1 MTKWVRLYVTVE
13 GQSEK
18 EFADKALKPHLAA
31 FAIDV
36 RSRVVMTNRKLGK
49 RGGVLDFDKIRGDV
63 TRLMKQDAHVE
74 ARFTTMVDLYALPS
88 EFPGWSEA
96 RKKSVP
102 RERVQVL
109 EQALAKEFA
118 EPRFLPFIQLHE
130 FEALLF
136 CGLEELQ
143 RRIAGSE
150 AGIETLRAEVA
161 GMAPEEIN
169 DGATTA
175 PSKRIIRYL
184 PIYERNKVR
193 VGALAAAAIGLDTL
207 RVSVTPSTCLVHKC
221 DDAKTMTL
229 MQRVRSAWLQ
239 MGPSW
244 PG

>member
-31 FAIDV
+31 FGIDV
-36 RSRVVMTNRKLGK
+36 RPRVVVTNRKLGK
-49 RGGVLDFDKIRGDV
+49 RGGVLDFDRIRGDV
-63 TRLMKQDAHVE
+63 TRLMKQDAHAE

-109 EQALAKEFA
+109 EQALEKEFA

-143 RRIAGSE
+143 RRIADSE

-175 PSKRIIRYL
+175 PSKRIIRHL

-193 VGALAAAAIGLDTL
+193 VGAPAAAAIGLDTL
-207 RVSVTPSTCLVHKC
+207 RARCPHFGEWVSKLEALGNPSLV
-221 DDAKTMTL
+221 A
-229 MQRVRSAWLQ
+229 
-239 MGPSW
+239 
-244 PG
+244 